1 MNRRFILSLCFFATM
16 AAAFAQPST
25 KADKLLTASLDSIMA
40 AEFKANEPGA
50 VVIAVRKGQVIYKKA
65 AGMADMELNVAI
77 KPDMI
82 FRLGSIT
89 KQFTAVAILQLAAQ
103 GKLSLQDDI
112 KKYMPDLP
120 FTETITVEHL
130 LHHTSGIKS
139 YTDKPDFFSNLRI
152 DKSPME
158 VVNLTS
164 KDSLEFKPGSQWD
177 YNNTGYVMLGYIIEK
192 VSGQTYEDYVQQY
205 LFKPAGMTNSYYGSE
220 KRIILNRVKG
230 YGKAGTNFL
239 NSEYISMTLPYAAGS
254 LLSTVEDLWKWN
266 KALYSYQLIK
276 KEWLDKALTPY
287 TLPDGKSTNYGYGL
301 SFANVQGIKT
311 IEHGG
316 GIPGFSTDAVY
327 LPKEEVFVAMFS
339 NCECK
344 SASDPTAKIAAAV
357 IGKPYNF
364 KAVTLTGADAKQYE
378 GIFENETGEQRII
391 KWVDGK
397 LTSKRGDAAP
407 MAITASRKDQF
418 FFENSLTTVTFLRNA
433 AGNIEALVL
442 KGRADESTW
451 KKSAKPVDAATAA
464 PSIIKVDAALL
475 ADYAGNY
482 ALAPEFILTI
492 TVEGNQLFAQA
503 TGQGK
508 LEVNALSN
516 TRFKTKGVDAVI
528 EFFQDANGKTESL
541 KLFQAGRE
549 MPAKKQ

>member
-1 MNRRFILSLCFFATM
+1 
-16 AAAFAQPST
+16 
-25 KADKLLTASLDSIMA
+25 MA

-103 GKLSLQDDI
+103 GKISLQDDI

-139 YTDKPDFFSNLRI
+139 YTDKPDFFSNLRL

-158 VVNLTS
+158 VINLTS
-164 KDSLEFKPGSQWD
+164 KDSLEFKPGSKWD
-177 YNNTGYVMLGYIIEK
+177 YNNTGYVMLGYIIQK

-220 KRIILNRVKG
+220 KRIIPNRVKG

-266 KALYSYQLIK
+266 KALYSYRLIK
-276 KEWLDKALTPY
+276 KEWLDRALTPY

-301 SFANVQGIKT
+301 SFANVQGSKT

-327 LPKEEVFVAMFS
+327 LPKEDVFVAVFS

-344 SASDPTAKIAAAV
+344 SASDPTAKIAAVV

-364 KAVTLTGADAKQYE
+364 NAVTLTEADANQYQ
-378 GIFENETGEQRII
+378 GVYENETGEQRII
-391 KWVDGK
+391 KWAGGK

-407 MAITASRKDQF
+407 MAIKASGKDQF

-442 KGRADESTW
+442 KGRAVESTW

>member
-1 MNRRFILSLCFFATM
+1 MNKHFLLPLVLFAGLGTSM
-16 AAAFAQPST
+16 AQTAIKT
-25 KADKLLTASLDSIMA
+25 DRLLTASLDSIMA

-50 VVIAVRKGQVIYKKA
+50 SVIAMRKGKVIYKKA

-103 GKLSLQDDI
+103 GKLALQDDI

-139 YTDKPDFFSNLRI
+139 YTDKPDFFSNLRM

-158 VVNLTS
+158 VINLTT
-164 KDSLEFKPGSQWD
+164 KDSLEFKPGSQWN
-177 YNNTGYVMLGYIIEK
+177 YNNTGYVMLGYIIQK

-220 KRIILNRVKG
+220 KRIIPNRVKG
-230 YGKAGTNFL
+230 YSKDGKTFL
-239 NSEYISMTLPYAAGS
+239 NSEYISMTLPHAAGS

-301 SFANVQGIKT
+301 SFANVQGSKT
-311 IEHGG
+311 IEHSG
-316 GIPGFSTDAVY
+316 GIPGFSTDAIY

-339 NCECK
+339 NCDCK
-344 SASDPTAKIAAAV
+344 SAGEPTAKIVAAV
-357 IGKPYNF
+357 IGKPYKF
-364 KAVTLTGADAKQYE
+364 KSVGLSESAAREYE
-378 GIFENETGEQRII
+378 GLYETETGEKRTI
-391 KWVDGK
+391 KWADGK
-397 LTSKRGDAAP
+397 LTSRRGTG
-407 MAITASRKDQF
+407 TALVIKASAKDQF
-418 FFENSLTTVTFLRNA
+418 FFENSLTTVAFRRNA
-433 AGNIEALVL
+433 AGKVESLVL
-442 KGRADESTW
+442 KGRADESVW
-451 KKSAKPVDAATAA
+451 KISDKPVPAAEAA
-464 PSIIKVDAALL
+464 PSPL
-475 ADYAGNY
+475 AVVTTVLAGYEGKY
-482 ALAPEFILTI
+482 ALAPQFILTI
-492 TVEGNQLFAQA
+492 TLEGNQLFAQA

-508 LEVNALSN
+508 LELEALSN
-516 TRFKTKGVDAVI
+516 TRFKTKGVDATI
-528 EFFQDANGKTESL
+528 EFIQDASGKTESL
-541 KLFQAGRE
+541 ILFQGGKE